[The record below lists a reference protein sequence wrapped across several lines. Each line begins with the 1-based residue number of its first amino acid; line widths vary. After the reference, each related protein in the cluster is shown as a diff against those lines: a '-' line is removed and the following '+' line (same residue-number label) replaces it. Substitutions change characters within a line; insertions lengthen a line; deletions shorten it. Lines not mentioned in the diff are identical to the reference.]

1 MSFMI
6 VPVYHQRHYELGVS
20 AKIDGNILRDRAVS
34 FKIANMLGCFKDNAN
49 FKDQAN
55 RWHKTLKG
63 MFHQAFRK
71 IRVTENKPKP
81 DEIAILMEQ
90 KKQLKVEIARCQDD
104 DKKEALEKQMFE
116 LDATL
121 ASF

>member
-1 MSFMI
+1 
-6 VPVYHQRHYELGVS
+6 
-20 AKIDGNILRDRAVS
+20 
-34 FKIANMLGCFKDNAN
+34 
-49 FKDQAN
+49 
-55 RWHKTLKG
+55 

-90 KKQLKVEIARCQDD
+90 RKQLKVEIARCQDD
-104 DKKEALEKQMFE
+104 DKKEALEKQMVE

-121 ASF
+121 ASECEEGNRRKVFENLDDIAGQDNVNNHGIWKVK